1 MNSLSSLSTP
11 STAGTQ
17 QLPQGLY
24 RPAWNACL
32 LGLGVFALC
41 LFGILSRPGGD
52 LASFWPANAFM
63 LGMLVRYPHFAHKG
77 SWLAAAAGYL
87 LADALTG
94 SPLAKNLLLNAG
106 NLASVAAGYL
116 VFWQIDPAMRRLRT
130 PLSVLYMLLAIV
142 CAAFTGGLFGL
153 YANPYLFHD
162 KPLQGFAMWFAT
174 EMATDIAFLPAML
187 SLPEWQRERRQWLR
201 QQLHPAK
208 LLPALA
214 LVLSAALGTVVGGP
228 GAIAFPVPALMWCA
242 VSYSLFTTSILTFG
256 ASAWSLVSIAMT
268 LQGATSGNVDR
279 DLLLSVR
286 LGLSL
291 VMLTPIMIGSVMA
304 ANRSLVKRLRIL
316 ADQDQLTGLHNRRAF
331 LEAAHAQVDRLHQ
344 QQAHC
349 AVLMLDI
356 DHFKSVND
364 RYGHATG
371 DAVLAHFGRMLRDC
385 LREQDVLGRMGGEEF
400 AALLPH
406 ATAPEALATAERL
419 RQHLA
424 ATPIPVPDLQPPL
437 YCTVSVGVTVEAIS
451 PACFDTLLAH
461 ADQALYLAKAQG
473 RNRVVMWSRPS

>member
-1 MNSLSSLSTP
+1 
-11 STAGTQ
+11 
-17 QLPQGLY
+17 
-24 RPAWNACL
+24 
-32 LGLGVFALC
+32 
-41 LFGILSRPGGD
+41 
-52 LASFWPANAFM
+52 
-63 LGMLVRYPHFAHKG
+63 
-77 SWLAAAAGYL
+77 
-87 LADALTG
+87 
-94 SPLAKNLLLNAG
+94 
-106 NLASVAAGYL
+106 
-116 VFWQIDPAMRRLRT
+116 
-130 PLSVLYMLLAIV
+130 
-142 CAAFTGGLFGL
+142 
-153 YANPYLFHD
+153 
-162 KPLQGFAMWFAT
+162 
-174 EMATDIAFLPAML
+174 
-187 SLPEWQRERRQWLR
+187 
-201 QQLHPAK
+201 
-208 LLPALA
+208 
-214 LVLSAALGTVVGGP
+214 
-228 GAIAFPVPALMWCA
+228 MWCA

-316 ADQDQLTGLHNRRAF
+316 ADQDQLTGLRNRRAF
-331 LEAAHAQVDRLHQ
+331 LEAAHVQVDRLHQ

-364 RYGHATG
+364 RYGHAAG

-424 ATPIPVPDLQPPL
+424 ATPIPVPELQPPL